1 MSDPTTVS
9 VIIPVWNGR
18 AYLESCLA
26 ALLAQRTA
34 GGAAPAILAVDN
46 ASTDDSA
53 AFIAARFPSVRLI
66 RNATNQGFA
75 GGCNRGLEAATGAV
89 CIVLNQDTVVQPG
102 WLDALARA
110 AADPTTGAV
119 GCKILYPDGRT
130 IQHAGAGLTWPLAL
144 AQHSGAGEID
154 HGQWDAPREVEFVTG
169 AALAVR
175 KEVLARVGLFDEH
188 FWPGYFEDADLC
200 LRLRAAGYRICY
212 APAAVLHHQES
223 TSVRDP
229 AQRAYYYHCGRLRL
243 LLKHLPPDRWLREF
257 VPAERDALP
266 KFVRGQEGFA
276 LQLAYATLI
285 MTAPALLLAAGR
297 GDAEAAQIAA
307 ALRELYDQ
315 AITETARIHAERL
328 AATTPGWR
336 AQVAAAPVP
345 PRVLPLEAHTFH
357 SQSRGIGPL
366 IGGFR
371 RLWYNVAARWG
382 DHFLR
387 LQQESINAG
396 LAAELALHRQQ
407 IDLLLAENA
416 RLAAALAR
424 LEHEK
429 AQTDHP

>member
-1 MSDPTTVS
+1 MNTPPTVS

-34 GGAAPAILAVDN
+34 SHTATEIIAVDN

-53 AFIAARFPSVRLI
+53 AFIAARFPTVRLI

-102 WLDALARA
+102 WLDALTRA
-110 AADPTTGAV
+110 AGDPTAGAV

-130 IQHAGAGLTWPLAL
+130 IQHAGAWLAWPLAL
-144 AQHSGAGEID
+144 AHHNGADELD
-154 HGQWDAPREVEFVTG
+154 HGQWDAPRDVEFVTG

-175 KEVLARVGLFDEH
+175 KEVLAQVGLFDEH

-200 LRLRAAGYRICY
+200 LRLRDAGYRIGY

-229 AQRAYYYHCGRLRL
+229 AQRTYFYHCGRLRL
-243 LLKHLPPDRWLREF
+243 LLKHLSPDRWLREF
-257 VPAERDALP
+257 VPAEQDALP

-285 MTAPALLLAAGR
+285 LAAPALLLAAGR
-297 GDAEAAQIAA
+297 GDGEAAQIAD
-307 ALRELYDQ
+307 ALRRLYDQ
-315 AITETARIHAERL
+315 SITETARIHAERL

-336 AQVAAAPVP
+336 VQVAAAATP
-345 PRVLPLEAHTFH
+345 PRVLPLEELTFT
-357 SQSRGIGPL
+357 SQARGIGPL

-424 LEHEK
+424 LEQTQT
-429 AQTDHP
+429 QTDPP